1 MAKVEKK
8 SSFTMANCSLVL
20 SIIAVLAV
28 VACYAQICSMKK
40 QNETLRAEYQTNTNN
55 KIYFYNLENVIAS
68 SSLVEIRND
77 FETKLQALAVEVETA
92 QKKIQSI
99 KDAKVK
105 DDFTEMYMKSLKMKR
120 DDLLKAYDE
129 AMIQATDNVNE
140 ALKEIA
146 EEKNVSTIFT
156 SKALA
161 VTTDDTIDL
170 TQEIIEIV
178 NKKNEKM
185 KKK

>member
-1 MAKVEKK
+1 MAKIQKK
-8 SSFTMANCSLVL
+8 INYFTMANCSMIL
-20 SIIAVLAV
+20 SIVAFLAV
-28 VACYAQICSMKK
+28 VTCYVQIGFLKAQS
-40 QNETLRAEYQTNTNN
+40 ETLRAELQTN
-55 KIYFYNLENVIAS
+55 KIYYYNLENVIAS
-68 SSLVEIRND
+68 SSLVGIRND

-185 KKK
+185 KK

>member
-1 MAKVEKK
+1 
-8 SSFTMANCSLVL
+8 MANIQKKINYLTMTNCSMVL
-20 SIIAVLAV
+20 SIVALLAV
-28 VACYAQICSMKK
+28 VACYVRIGFLKA
-40 QNETLRAEYQTNTNN
+40 QNETLHTELQTN
-55 KIYFYNLENVIAS
+55 KIYYYNLENVIAS
-68 SSLVEIRND
+68 SSLVGIRND

-129 AMIQATDNVNE
+129 AMVQATENVNV
-140 ALKEIA
+140 ALQKIA
-146 EEKNVSTIFT
+146 EEKHVMAIFN

-161 VTTDDTIDL
+161 VTTNNTIDL
-170 TQEIIEIV
+170 TKDVIEAV
-178 NKKNEKM
+178 NKSNENL

>member
-1 MAKVEKK
+1 MAKIQKK
-8 SSFTMANCSLVL
+8 INYFTMANCSMIL
-20 SIIAVLAV
+20 SIVAFLAV
-28 VACYAQICSMKK
+28 VTCYVQIGFLKA
-40 QNETLRAEYQTNTNN
+40 QNETLRAELQTN
-55 KIYFYNLENVIAS
+55 KIYYYNLENVIAS
-68 SSLVEIRND
+68 SSLVGIRND

-185 KKK
+185 KK

>member
-1 MAKVEKK
+1 MAKVQKK
-8 SSFTMANCSLVL
+8 YSFTMANCSLVL

-28 VACYAQICSMKK
+28 VACYAQICSLKK
-40 QNETLRAEYQTNTNN
+40 QNETLRAEYQTN

-68 SSLVEIRND
+68 SSLVGIRND

-92 QKKIQSI
+92 QKKIKSI

-140 ALKEIA
+140 ALQEIA
-146 EEKNVSTIFT
+146 EEKKVPTIFT

-161 VTTDDTIDL
+161 VTTDNTVDL
-170 TQEIIEIV
+170 TQEVIEIV
-178 NKKNEKM
+178 NKKNENL
-185 KKK
+185 KK